1 MNYCKHLRWV
11 ESQDSDYYTCALGL
25 ETSSDWCDDIVGE
38 VSECDKFDP
47 LPYPLTSFDKT

>member
-47 LPYPLTSFDKT
+47 LPYPLTSLR